1 MPQGV
6 MAMRIFISMF
16 PMTALAL
23 ASLLVLWARPASA
36 QVPGATAERVE
47 KSDSAKSA
55 TAVVNGLTP
64 SDREKI
70 RRVITL
76 QIRAFERNDEAIA
89 FAYASPETRKSFGTP
104 HNFMM
109 MVRAD
114 YALLIKHT
122 SREFLEAATV
132 AGVTVQPL
140 KVVTTEGETVIA
152 LYTMEQQPDREWR
165 IGGCELAPANKGST

>member
-1 MPQGV
+1 
-6 MAMRIFISMF
+6 MAMRMFISKF
-16 PMTALAL
+16 SLSALLL
-23 ASLLVLWARPASA
+23 ASALVLWGRPAPA
-36 QVPGATAERVE
+36 QAPGATAERIE

-55 TAVVNGLTP
+55 ADIVNGLTQA
-64 SDREKI
+64 DREKI

-104 HNFMM
+104 RNFMM

-140 KVVTTEGETVIA
+140 KVVTVEGETVIA

>member
-1 MPQGV
+1 MRTFFSNFRVIPGV
-6 MAMRIFISMF
+6 VLILLS
-16 PMTALAL
+16 LA
-23 ASLLVLWARPASA
+23 AAA
-36 QVPGATAERVE
+36 QVPGAATERADKPDTA
-47 KSDSAKSA
+47 KPAASDI
-55 TAVVNGLTP
+55 VNGLTKA
-64 SDREKI
+64 DREKI

-89 FAYASPETRKSFGTP
+89 FAYASPETRKTFGTP
-104 HNFMM
+104 RNFMM

-132 AGVTVQPL
+132 DGVTVQPL
-140 KVVTTEGETVIA
+140 KVVTIEGETVIA
-152 LYTMEQQPDREWR
+152 LYTMELQPDREWR

>member
-1 MPQGV
+1 MKS
-6 MAMRIFISMF
+6 FISILKWCVLL
-16 PMTALAL
+16 TQALAL
-23 ASLLVLWARPASA
+23 LSAPVGAQLPAA
-36 QVPGATAERVE
+36 ATGRAD
-47 KSDSAKSA
+47 KPDAAKPA
-55 TAVVNGLTP
+55 PTEVVNGLTK

-104 HNFMM
+104 RNFMM

-132 AGVTVQPL
+132 DGVTVQPL
-140 KVVTTEGETVIA
+140 KVVTVEGDTVIA
-152 LYTMEQQPDREWR
+152 LYTMELQPDREWR